1 MFDCCCYCCCGYVT
15 EPNWGPKRR
24 AGRAEK
30 VEKVTA
36 TSTAAS
42 VDEEGDDE
50 PSSKKPKA

>member
-1 MFDCCCYCCCGYVT
+1 MFDCCCCGSVT